1 LLGTTVILSEMIV
14 SSSRFKKLTL
24 YIHDYMHL
32 WKGPLLS
39 GTDAQY
45 FLTCVRPPPSRT
57 PLEGKDCI
65 LANNV
70 TFILDFT
77 SSFSFSLQSLRLL
90 SVLKK
95 HLGVVCPCPCSI
107 CEVATRLSSR
117 EYNASESSPVENYN

>member
-32 WKGPLLS
+32 WIGPLLP

-45 FLTCVRPPPSRT
+45 FLTFVLPPPSRT
-57 PLEGKDCI
+57 HPLEGKDCI

-77 SSFSFSLQSLRLL
+77 SPFSFSL
-90 SVLKK
+90 
-95 HLGVVCPCPCSI
+95 
-107 CEVATRLSSR
+107 
-117 EYNASESSPVENYN
+117 